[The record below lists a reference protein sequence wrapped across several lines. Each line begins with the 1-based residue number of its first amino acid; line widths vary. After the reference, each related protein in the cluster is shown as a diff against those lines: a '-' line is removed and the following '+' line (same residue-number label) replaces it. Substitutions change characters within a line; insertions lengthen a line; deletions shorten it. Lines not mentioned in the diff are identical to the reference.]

1 MKTKALHKAEKQT
14 VARFARR
21 EAQKTINGAT
31 FVAHVEGRTFCEALL
46 PDLAEFMLSREAPS
60 PPKGLDRPIRQLAP
74 EELAFVALSPL
85 IHQIAV
91 GWKKGDESAVMKL
104 KLAMGRALHAK
115 LWMKRLLAK
124 DRGAYERIMK
134 SKNRNREAWKY
145 RESLWPNTY
154 CVRAGNWLLDC
165 VLQRLAGIFILDKD
179 GFPCVTKEGEEFALR
194 LCDERVYRDP
204 VFVPTISPPA
214 NWTNWRSGGYWDDG
228 SRISAT
234 FIRSSH
240 QATERAARRAF
251 CNGHMKQHVDGVNTL
266 QRVGLM
272 INAAM
277 IPVVEKFAGKI
288 GKKVHKYVIT
298 QDVSTA
304 NALAGKTFFVP
315 MNCDFRGRVYGVSHF
330 NFQREDHVRSL
341 FKFAQGM
348 PIGDDGL
355 RWLMIHVANCG
366 DFDKISKRPWH
377 ERIAWVEGNRDKII
391 CTAQNPEAT
400 LDWWR
405 QADAPFSF
413 VAGCIELAA
422 AWEIGPGFVT
432 HLPVC
437 FDGSCNGVQHSALIM
452 LDEEAGKLVNLV
464 AAADE
469 PQDIYQLITDT
480 VFERLRAD
488 INNKYAKWW
497 LDGRI
502 SRKLIKRPAMT
513 FAYSVT
519 LCGMRNQLVET
530 YSELHELAEPTDAA
544 AQYLAQHIM
553 AAAKEILRRPAAFM
567 DFIRELAKERAAKGE
582 HLEWVSPTGFPW
594 ANRYYN
600 KSTAKML
607 HLELRGE
614 CVRHK
619 VADGFD
625 DSINKQ
631 KAMNGAAPNFV
642 HALDASHLIRVV
654 NAAAIDGITSLATIH
669 DSFGC
674 LAPQATELHRII
686 RSELAELHGQ
696 DVLADLR
703 DAAGSS
709 LPLPPKGKL
718 DPRSVLRA
726 EYAFA

>member
-21 EAQKTINGAT
+21 EARKTKKGAT
-31 FVAHVEGRTFCEALL
+31 FVAHLEGRTFCEELL
-46 PDLAEFMLSREAPS
+46 PALAEFMLGREAPS

-74 EELAFVALSPL
+74 EELALVALSPL

-91 GWKKGDESAVMKL
+91 GWKKGGKSAVMKL

-124 DRGAYERIMK
+124 DRAAYER
-134 SKNRNREAWKY
+134 
-145 RESLWPNTY
+145 
-154 CVRAGNWLLDC
+154 D
-165 VLQRLAGIFILDKD
+165 
-179 GFPCVTKEGEEFALR
+179 
-194 LCDERVYRDP
+194 
-204 VFVPTISPPA
+204 
-214 NWTNWRSGGYWDDG
+214 
-228 SRISAT
+228 
-234 FIRSSH
+234 

-251 CNGHMKQHVDGVNTL
+251 KNGQMKQHVDGVNTL
-266 QRVGLM
+266 QRVGWM
-272 INAAM
+272 INASM
-277 IPVVEKFAGKI
+277 VPVVEKFAGKV
-288 GKKVHKYVIT
+288 GKKVNQFLIT
-298 QDVSTA
+298 QDVATA

-348 PIGDDGL
+348 PIGDDG

-377 ERIAWVEGNRDKII
+377 ERIAWIEDNRDLIMR
-391 CTAQNPEAT
+391 TAHNPEAT

-422 AWEIGPGFVT
+422 AWEIGRGFIT

-437 FDGSCNGVQHSALIM
+437 SDGSCNGVQHLAM
-452 LDEEAGKLVNLV
+452 AMRDEEAGRLVNLV
-464 AAADE
+464 DADE

-480 VFERLRAD
+480 VIARLKAD
-488 INNKYAKWW
+488 DNKHARWW

-519 LCGMRNQLVET
+519 LRGMRSQLVET
-530 YSELHELAEPTDAA
+530 YSELHELAEPKDAA
-544 AQYLAQHIM
+544 AQYLAKHIM
-553 AAAKEILRRPAAFM
+553 EAAKNVLRRPATAM
-567 DFIRELAKERAAKGE
+567 EFIRKLAKERADKGE
-582 HLEWVSPTGFPW
+582 HLEYVTSTGFPW

-600 KSTAKML
+600 KSIAKML

-614 CVRHK
+614 YVRHK
-619 VADGFD
+619 VADGFG
-625 DSINKQ
+625 DSINKR

-654 NAAAIDGITSLATIH
+654 NAAAIDGITSLATVH

-674 LAPQATELHRII
+674 LAPQATKLHRII
-686 RSELAELHGQ
+686 RSELAELYSQ